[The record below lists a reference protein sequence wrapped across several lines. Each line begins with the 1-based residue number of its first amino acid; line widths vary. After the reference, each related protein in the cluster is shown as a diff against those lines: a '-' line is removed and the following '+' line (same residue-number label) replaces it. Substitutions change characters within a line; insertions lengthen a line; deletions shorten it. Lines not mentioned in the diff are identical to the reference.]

1 MPADDDDTDDDD
13 DDDAATGAN
22 DDGDVA
28 PNSIFLSSF
37 VFFLI
42 LPRSEFRAA
51 AAKCV
56 RASGRTC
63 STSS

>member
-37 VFFLI
+37 VF
-42 LPRSEFRAA
+42 S
-51 AAKCV
+51 
-56 RASGRTC
+56 
-63 STSS
+63 